1 MDELHFQKGDYLF
14 IEGDETQFF
23 YIIKSGKV
31 EIFMTDDEGSK
42 IPLAV
47 VDDGQAIGEFALLLE
62 EPRSATAQALTDV
75 VCIKIAAEGYKSLLE
90 TLPDWAASIL
100 ESLVV
105 RLKAT
110 DEIIRK
116 AKIVDKDL
124 EKKIE
129 ELRGE

>member
-1 MDELHFQKGDYLF
+1 
-14 IEGDETQFF
+14 
-23 YIIKSGKV
+23 
-31 EIFMTDDEGSK
+31 MTDDEGSK